1 MFRSLNAIT
10 VAVVLVCY
18 CCCSVVSA
26 PAAFRDEEQTNS
38 LSANDAQQYH
48 IPSLLTQRIRSCMD
62 RLDGSIESSQVMI
75 TALVQQLNHLA
86 VESSPDR
93 PAEDG
98 EATSV
103 QFVRI
108 QTTDDRGM
116 LIWTSNG
123 YYISLSFILFL
134 HLMILFVFGLISLC
148 FSKPSAAS
156 AQPKHLKKELLL
168 PYPIV
173 ASIVAWGIG
182 PLIDHAL
189 AIKTLKADTQTW
201 SS

>member
-1 MFRSLNAIT
+1 MYRSVNAIT

-26 PAAFRDEEQTNS
+26 PAAFRDEEQM
-38 LSANDAQQYH
+38 YH
-48 IPSLLTQRIRSCMD
+48 NPSLLTQRIRSCMG
-62 RLDGSIESSQVMI
+62 RLDDSIESSQVMI
-75 TALVQQLNHLA
+75 TTLLQQLNHLA
-86 VESSPDR
+86 VESSPSR

-108 QTTDDRGM
+108 QTAGDRGM

-156 AQPKHLKKELLL
+156 SQPK
-168 PYPIV
+168 V
-173 ASIVAWGIG
+173 NV
-182 PLIDHAL
+182 
-189 AIKTLKADTQTW
+189 
-201 SS
+201 